1 MCKLWLRTRTRT
13 LHLEISKG
21 FTDARIWLFYFHHE
35 KETPTRQ
42 SSISHYSCFQVN
54 SGTVPTKAQT
64 MMLTQELPPHAPEKQ
79 LVTRKRHLNT
89 QICYIVCQ
97 YSKIVLPMTSKL

>member
-79 LVTRKRHLNT
+79 LVT
-89 QICYIVCQ
+89 
-97 YSKIVLPMTSKL
+97 PM